1 MSRGKSSRPRGIWQ
15 REISGVVEGFPRFER
30 LPEFY
35 AELAKV
41 TLDVE
46 KTKEALKT
54 LNLFTRKTGELAKNY
69 ADQDPQPHRA
79 CLRREEPQGI
89 HRQAARHGERP

>member
-1 MSRGKSSRPRGIWQ
+1 M
-15 REISGVVEGFPRFER
+15 EGFPRFER

-54 LNLFTRKTGELAKNY
+54 LNLFTRKTAEAGQE
-69 ADQDPQPHRA
+69 
-79 CLRREEPQGI
+79 LRRQVA
-89 HRQAARHGERP
+89 AARSRPR